1 MVCKR
6 FGAYF
11 GKFYTGNTARTDNNA
26 DWGGIAKAINEYY
39 GQKIEELSLT
49 QINAYVLEIVKAQ
62 KAKQKALKGV
72 KTNCIDANTPLNSLK
87 GMGVKILSVKKK

>member
-1 MVCKR
+1 MRKQ

-62 KAKQKALKGV
+62 KAQQKALKGV
-72 KTNCIDANTPLNSLK
+72 KTNRIDANTPLNSLK